1 MSELQMSLLGIG
13 IVVVLLIYIFSL
25 LQQHRYSQT
34 FRKTF
39 KQDHADILYTPSE
52 QMPSPVADPV
62 PATDIPAHTSAV
74 PAPSPKIS
82 HVAAVESGCA
92 LLSDATDYLAEM
104 HLQQPAGIEVLA
116 ALWSRRFDFG
126 HAVYVCGLNVNGN
139 VWEKIVAENTA
150 TYAAFK
156 LALQLVNR
164 SGAVS
169 EAKLIQFKEMV
180 NIVGTEVQAEL
191 ILPDVKLAVAR
202 AAKLDEFC
210 VSVDRIVGLNLLPED
225 RQHIPGAEVAK
236 ICEQHGMR
244 LQADGAF
251 HLLDK
256 RGNSLCS
263 LGNIDNTPFQYHTVQ
278 QRGVSGL
285 TLLLDVP
292 LTEQAVQHFDQ
303 MAELAHEIGNQLNA
317 TLVDDHRKIL
327 SPESIA
333 LIRKQVAAIESKML
347 AAHVAPGGA
356 QARRLFS

>member
-1 MSELQMSLLGIG
+1 MSLLGIG

-25 LQQHRYSQT
+25 LQQHRYRQT

-39 KQDHADILYTPSE
+39 KQDHDDILHAPSE
-52 QMPSPVADPV
+52 PEPDQ
-62 PATDIPAHTSAV
+62 
-74 PAPSPKIS
+74 APSSDMPTKPSVIFATPPKTF
-82 HVAAVESGCA
+82 HAAAVESGCV
-92 LLSDATDYLAEM
+92 LLSDATDYLAEI
-104 HLQQPAGIEVLA
+104 HLKHPVGMEVLTH
-116 ALWSRRFDFG
+116 LSQRRFDFG
-126 HAVYVCGLNVNGN
+126 HAMQVCGLNVNGN
-139 VWEKIVAENTA
+139 VWEKIVVEN
-150 TYAAFK
+150 AASYSALK

-169 EAKLIQFKEMV
+169 EAKLVQFKELVHSVSMQA
-180 NIVGTEVQAEL
+180 QAEL
-191 ILPDVKLAVAR
+191 VLPDVRLAVAR
-202 AAKLDEFC
+202 ATKLDEFC
-210 VSVDRIVGLNLLPED
+210 VSVDGIVGLNLLPED
-225 RQHIPGAEVAK
+225 RQHIPGAEVAE
-236 ICEQHGMR
+236 ICEQHGLS

-263 LGNIDNTPFQYHTVQ
+263 LGSIDNTPFQYHTVQ

-303 MAELAHEIGNQLNA
+303 MAELAYEISRQVNA

-347 AAHVAPGGA
+347 AAHIAPGSA